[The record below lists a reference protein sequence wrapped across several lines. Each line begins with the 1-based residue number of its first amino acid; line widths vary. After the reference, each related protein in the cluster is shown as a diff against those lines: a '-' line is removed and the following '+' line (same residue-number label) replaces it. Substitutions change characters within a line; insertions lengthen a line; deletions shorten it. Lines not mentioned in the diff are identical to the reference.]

1 MKSYH
6 RSHPKSHGYT
16 LLELLVVI
24 AIIGI
29 VAAVGFIN
37 IQKSIRAQ
45 KLREVQVQFAQTIER
60 ARGLARRYGYS
71 YEIRL
76 HPPKTTAPIQNY
88 WFEAIPQQ
96 QTTDYSLA
104 STSTVNTT
112 KTTPTDAPT
121 LTFDLPTGTRIAYLA
136 NNVDPGFD
144 GFIITGPFGRTDA
157 SAKKYCFGLDNDD
170 LIAQVDVLGVTGKA
184 VVRAFKTATTSTT
197 SCS

>member
-1 MKSYH
+1 MTSRY
-6 RSHPKSHGYT
+6 PQGYT

-24 AIIGI
+24 AIVGI
-29 VAAVGFIN
+29 VAAVGFVN
-37 IQKSIRAQ
+37 IQKSIQAQ

-76 HPPKTTAPIQNY
+76 HPKKTTAPTRNF

-96 QTTDYSLA
+96 QSINYALA
-104 STSTVNTT
+104 STATANTT

-121 LTFDLPTGTRIAYLA
+121 LTYELPAGIKIAYLV

-144 GFIITGPFGRTDA
+144 GFTITGPFGRTDVG
-157 SAKKYCFGLDNDD
+157 AKKYCFGLDNDD

-184 VVRAFKTATTSTT
+184 VARAFKTSTT